1 MSETETAPTTEEQ
14 VPEEQTTEEQPQEEE
29 LPEEELPEE
38 EMQEEVGEE
47 AGEEADPAELEEEE
61 DELTVDLD
69 ALPKMKVSELK
80 DILKALDLPISGIK
94 TTLIERIQQH
104 FAEEDKQEEA
114 AGAAEGEVAAD
125 PAVAAEK
132 VADAEESELLKENQ
146 PAAEFIE
153 IKKTEDTD
161 DTKPAMTDEEKKK
174 ARAEKFGLQS
184 DEEKK
189 EVRAAKFGID
199 TDSTIE
205 AKKEERAAK
214 FGIDTPKTVSDKK
227 AERLARFGNNT
238 ANTNKLSISSQD
250 KTVEMDKLNKRKA
263 RFNLD
268 AESTAKSAKIV
279 KLDDISEKLKEKIE
293 SGSTKVNLSAAG
305 LSLEEKKKLRAL
317 KFGA

>member
-1 MSETETAPTTEEQ
+1 MSEVEATPTTEEQ
-14 VPEEQTTEEQPQEEE
+14 APEETPEVETPQENEE
-29 LPEEELPEE
+29 APAEGAEEET
-38 EMQEEVGEE
+38 
-47 AGEEADPAELEEEE
+47 AELEEEEE

-114 AGAAEGEVAAD
+114 GASTETPVTEGAAAQEE
-125 PAVAAEK
+125 EK

-153 IKKTEDTD
+153 IKKTENTTTD
-161 DTKPAMTDEEKKK
+161 AEPEKTDEEKKK
-174 ARAEKFGLQS
+174 ARAEKFGLQT
-184 DEEKK
+184 DDEKK

-199 TDSTIE
+199 TDASIE

-214 FGIDTPKTVSDKK
+214 FGIDTAKSLVDKK
-227 AERLARFGNNT
+227 AERAARFGNST
-238 ANTNKLSISSQD
+238 ANTNKLTVSSSD
-250 KTVEMDKLNKRKA
+250 KTVEAEKLNKRKA

-268 AESTAKSAKIV
+268 SEPTAKTAKTV
-279 KLDDISEKLKEKIE
+279 QLDDISTKLKEKIE
-293 SGSTKVNLSAAG
+293 SGTTKVNLSAAG

>member
-1 MSETETAPTTEEQ
+1 MSETEVTP
-14 VPEEQTTEEQPQEEE
+14 VPEEAAAPEETPEQPLED
-29 LPEEELPEE
+29 
-38 EMQEEVGEE
+38 GT
-47 AGEEADPAELEEEE
+47 EEADAEAEPTELEEEEEE

-80 DILKALDLPISGIK
+80 DILKALDLPTSGIK

-114 AGAAEGEVAAD
+114 ESEVAE
-125 PAVAAEK
+125 AAASQEEK
-132 VADAEESELLKENQ
+132 EESELLKESQ
-146 PAAEFIE
+146 PAPEFIE
-153 IKKTEDTD
+153 IKKPEETKEAEPEKTD
-161 DTKPAMTDEEKKK
+161 DEKKK

-184 DEEKK
+184 DDEKK

-199 TDSTIE
+199 TETSIE

-214 FGIDTPKTVSDKK
+214 FGINTPKSVADKK

-238 ANTNKLSISSQD
+238 TSNNKLSISSED
-250 KTVEMDKLNKRKA
+250 KTLEAEKLNKRKA

-268 AESTAKSAKIV
+268 AEPTAKIV

>member
-1 MSETETAPTTEEQ
+1 MSETEVTP
-14 VPEEQTTEEQPQEEE
+14 VPEEAAAPEETPEQPLEDGTEEAEAEPTELEE
-29 LPEEELPEE
+29 
-38 EMQEEVGEE
+38 
-47 AGEEADPAELEEEE
+47 EEEE

-80 DILKALDLPISGIK
+80 DILKALDLPTSGIK

-104 FAEEDKQEEA
+104 FAEE
-114 AGAAEGEVAAD
+114 
-125 PAVAAEK
+125 EK
-132 VADAEESELLKENQ
+132 EESELLKESQ
-146 PAAEFIE
+146 PAPEFIE
-153 IKKTEDTD
+153 IKKPEETKEAEPEKTD
-161 DTKPAMTDEEKKK
+161 DEKKK

-184 DEEKK
+184 DDEKK

-199 TDSTIE
+199 TETSIE

-214 FGIDTPKTVSDKK
+214 FGINTPKSVADKK

-238 ANTNKLSISSQD
+238 TSSNKLSLSSED
-250 KTVEMDKLNKRKA
+250 KTLEAEKLNKRKA

-268 AESTAKSAKIV
+268 AEPTAKIV

>member
-1 MSETETAPTTEEQ
+1 MSEAAATPTTEEQ
-14 VPEEQTTEEQPQEEE
+14 VPEETPQEEQPQATEET
-29 LPEEELPEE
+29 PAPDGP
-38 EMQEEVGEE
+38 GEE
-47 AGEEADPAELEEEE
+47 TAELEEEE

-104 FAEEDKQEEA
+104 FAEEDKQEEVIPA
-114 AGAAEGEVAAD
+114 VTEGAAAKEE
-125 PAVAAEK
+125 EK
-132 VADAEESELLKENQ
+132 VAEAEESELLKENQ
-146 PAAEFIE
+146 PAPEFIE
-153 IKKTEDTD
+153 IKKTE
-161 DTKPAMTDEEKKK
+161 TKTTEAESEKTDEEKKK
-174 ARAEKFGLQS
+174 ARAEKFGLQT
-184 DEEKK
+184 DDDKK

-199 TDSTIE
+199 TDASIE

-214 FGIDTPKTVSDKK
+214 FGIDTTKKVVDKK
-227 AERLARFGNNT
+227 AERAARFGNGA
-238 ANTNKLSISSQD
+238 ANTNKLSVSSSD
-250 KTVEMDKLNKRKA
+250 KTVEADKLNKRKA

-268 AESTAKSAKIV
+268 SEPTAKTAKTV
-279 KLDDISEKLKEKIE
+279 KLDDISSKLKEKIE